1 MTGEARIR
9 VALSLKEAGDYAAA
23 MRLYQQAIAEN
34 PKSVD
39 ALVGMG
45 ELYATLHAWNEAKRN
60 FEGAL
65 ALAPRNA
72 NALIG
77 MGQALIGQ
85 EQVQA
90 ALEYL
95 NQAAAAGPATAR
107 LANSLGMAYDLLGRH
122 EDAQVQYGRGL
133 DRSSGD
139 PALMNNL
146 ALSFALS
153 KNYET
158 AIRLLSSL
166 VTADQSPEVSRQ
178 NLALVYGLSGD
189 FASAERLLAL
199 TMSPDQVKT
208 RLFYFRRLAA
218 ASPDDQTKA
227 LFLGLEPRI
236 PLPTPHEKP
245 EVTPAELAAA
255 KSAAPIE
262 AAPLKAA
269 PKAPTPAK
277 APSVALEK
285 SKRFSVQLGSFK
297 STALAAD
304 GWQQMQTTYG
314 TALRN
319 FTPALLEVNLGKRG
333 VYYRLYLKEI
343 VDFDAANGL
352 CASLKASKGNC
363 LVRQFPAS
371 GNDVGLP

>member
-1 MTGEARIR
+1 MTGEAKVR
-9 VALSLKEAGDYAAA
+9 VALSLKEAGDYASA

-34 PKSVD
+34 PKSVE
-39 ALVGMG
+39 AMVGMG

-65 ALAPRNA
+65 ALAPRNT
-72 NALIG
+72 NALVG
-77 MGQALIGQ
+77 MGQVLIGQ
-85 EQVQA
+85 DQAGA

-95 NQAAAAGPATAR
+95 NQAAATGPATAR
-107 LANSLGMAYDLLGRH
+107 LANSLGVAYDLLGRH

-133 DRSSGD
+133 DRSAGD

-199 TMSPDQVKT
+199 SMSPDQVKT
-208 RLFYFRRLAA
+208 RLFYFKRLAA
-218 ASPDDQTKA
+218 TSPEEQTKV
-227 LFLGLEPRI
+227 LFLGLEPRT
-236 PLPTPHEKP
+236 PLPTPDEKP
-245 EVTPAELAAA
+245 EVTPAEVVAA
-255 KSAAPIE
+255 KSAAPVE
-262 AAPLKAA
+262 VAPLKSAPVQ
-269 PKAPTPAK
+269 PKAPP
-277 APSVALEK
+277 VAAALG
-285 SKRFSVQLGSFK
+285 KRFSVQLGSFK
-297 STALAAD
+297 SEALAAD
-304 GWQQMQTTYG
+304 GWQRMLAAHG
-314 TALRN
+314 AVLRS
-319 FTPALLEVNLGKRG
+319 FTPALLEVKLGEKG
-333 VYYRLYLKEI
+333 LYYRLYLKEI

-352 CASLKASKGNC
+352 CASLKASKGDC

-371 GNDVGLP
+371 GNEIGLP